1 MKRIISSLLVL
12 IMLCSLL
19 TGCGGNDDK
28 VSTEGGTLV
37 VGIPQKATVESY
49 EDNAFT
55 EYLEESLGIEI
66 EFEYFSNTASEYKQ
80 QLALT
85 VSAGDEL
92 PDVIVGLDGLGMSTV
107 YSYGEDGYFIDLTD
121 LIEKHAD
128 AYKAH
133 YDKLS
138 DKIKKYVDMRM
149 LDTETGEIYGMP
161 KVANEE
167 QVDYLESM
175 LFINQK
181 WLDAVGMTAPTNPTE
196 LYNVLQA
203 FKTQDP
209 NGNSKN
215 DEIPMLGGIDIISY
229 MLNAFIYYEDTHPYN
244 VESGKVYAPF
254 ITDEYRQGLQY
265 INKLCKEGLYSDL
278 SFTVTSKT
286 ELKNMYTPS
295 SGPAKVGI
303 ICGHPSIYTDATNK
317 ILDEYVAL
325 APMGDATG
333 KGGYTVISDD
343 VVKLSGFITKDCEN
357 PELAM
362 KFLDFFYEDET
373 VLRSRHGEKDV
384 DWVEGKGT
392 NSYGAEVVAVSK
404 NSTAFFE
411 GNQTWQR
418 DILGIMT
425 HANYG
430 SVADEADVAGNRV
443 SEIFKG
449 TIAIM
454 KAARVK
460 EDVVRNLTYTLDE
473 EFLKEEYEVP
483 MNDYF
488 KAEMDKFI
496 IGTTDVNSD
505 SAWNAYL
512 KQINDMSLDKV
523 LKVKQGAYDR
533 AYGK

>member
-12 IMLCSLL
+12 IMLCSLM
-19 TGCGGNDDK
+19 TGCGGKDDK

-121 LIEKHAD
+121 LIDKHAD

-215 DEIPMLGGIDIISY
+215 DEIPMLGGDAMMNY
-229 MLNAFIYYEDTHPYN
+229 VMNAFIYYEQAHPYN
-244 VESGKVYAPF
+244 VENGKVFAPF
-254 ITDEYRQGLQY
+254 TTDEYKEGLRY
-265 INKLCKEGLYSDL
+265 LNKLCKEGLYSDL
-278 SFTVTSKT
+278 SFTVTNTT
-286 ELKNMYTPS
+286 ELKNLYTPAN
-295 SGPAKVGI
+295 GVAQVGI
-303 ICGHPSIYTDATNK
+303 IAGHPQSYTNTLSPV
-317 ILDEYVAL
+317 LDQYTAL
-325 APMGDATG
+325 GALGDAPG
-333 KGGYTVISDD
+333 EGGYMVVAD
-343 VVKLSGFITKDCEN
+343 VQTYLSTFITKDCEN

-362 KFLDFFYEDET
+362 KFCDFFYEDET
-373 VLRSRHGEKDV
+373 IIRARRGEKDV
-384 DWVEGKGT
+384 DWKEQPGKDYTGEEVPVYVI
-392 NSYGAEVVAVSK
+392 NSE
-404 NSTAFFE
+404 AFFQ
-411 GNQTWQR
+411 GNKTWGQMQSGILTRQNFSTSLQTDDQGEAR
-418 DILGIMT
+418 TMRLLGT
-425 HANYG
+425 
-430 SVADEADVAGNRV
+430 SRV
-443 SEIFKG
+443 FLNN
-449 TIAIM
+449 
-454 KAARVK
+454 ARLK
-460 EDVVRNLTYTLDE
+460 EDTVRNLVYTSA
-473 EFLKEEYEVP
+473 EYEIKDQYENTLNNYVNEQADLFV
-483 MNDYF
+483 MGTKSIDADWAAYVQQIEDLNL
-488 KAEMDKFI
+488 KAVLNM
-496 IGTTDVNSD
+496 
-505 SAWNAYL
+505 
-512 KQINDMSLDKV
+512 KQT
-523 LKVKQGAYDR
+523 AYDR
-533 AYGK
+533 ANK